1 MKSLKK
7 QLVETAFGQFR
18 QFGFK
23 NVTMD
28 DLARAAGVS
37 KKTLYEQF
45 KDKDELVMESVKFML
60 HSNQMETDAAF
71 RRAKDALD
79 EIASVL
85 GLMEKM
91 IRGMNLVCYVDL
103 QRHYAEA
110 FRYLTEHKESYLF
123 KCISDNI
130 LRGISEGLYRE
141 EIDVDIISRFRMESA
156 VLVFQHNLFPPEQYD
171 SVRVNKQ
178 IFEHYIYGLVTLKGH
193 RMVKKYLSNPTFT
206 K

>member
-45 KDKDELVMESVKFML
+45 ADKDELVLESVKFML
-60 HSNQMETDAAF
+60 NTNQTETDAAF
-71 RRAKDALD
+71 RKAKDALD

-91 IRGMNLVCYVDL
+91 IRGMNLVCYIDL
-103 QRHYAEA
+103 QRHYVEA

-123 KCISDNI
+123 KCISDN
-130 LRGISEGLYRE
+130 LRRGIAEGLYRE
-141 EIDVDIISRFRMESA
+141 EIDVAIISRFRMESA
-156 VLVFQHNLFPPEQYD
+156 LLVFQHNLFPPEQYD

-193 RMVKKYLSNPTFT
+193 RLVKKYLSTPTLT